1 MANLKPPVS
10 KKTDT
15 KGKTGLDPNTI
26 DLEETIL
33 AKAKPAAA
41 TEQTP
46 PSSLVLMQ
54 IRVPESA
61 RNEFK
66 AYASMRSKSMNVL
79 FLEMFEELK
88 TRNNGA

>member
-1 MANLKPPVS
+1 MANLKPPVN
-10 KKTDT
+10 KKADK

-26 DLEETIL
+26 DLEEAINKT
-33 AKAKPAAA
+33 KPTAAI
-41 TEQTP
+41 EQTP

-79 FLEMFEELK
+79 FLEMFEEYK
-88 TRNNGA
+88 TRNSDA

>member
-1 MANLKPPVS
+1 MAKLNPPV
-10 KKTDT
+10 KRKADA

-26 DLEETIL
+26 DLEEAIS
-33 AKAKPAAA
+33 KAAPKAA

-79 FLEMFEELK
+79 FLEMFEEFK
-88 TRNNGA
+88 TRNNDA